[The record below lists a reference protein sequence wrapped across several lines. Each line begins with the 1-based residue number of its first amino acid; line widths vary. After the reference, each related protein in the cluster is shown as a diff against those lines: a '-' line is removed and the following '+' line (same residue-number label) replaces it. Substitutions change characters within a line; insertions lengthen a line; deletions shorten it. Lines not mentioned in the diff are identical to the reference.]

1 MVSAM
6 NKIIDCVSIA
16 QKVKDEVKQEV
27 LQMENAPCLTVVIVG
42 DDPASQVYVRNKEKV
57 CEEVG
62 IKSKTIRLSGDI
74 DQYALETVVKSLN
87 EEPTVHGILVQLPL
101 PKHLNEQQ
109 VIDCIDPRKDVDGLT
124 TENMGLIMRGR
135 IDEAIV
141 PCTPSGVLRMFD
153 EIGYD
158 LQGKN
163 VTIVGRSNL
172 FSKPMFHLA
181 LSRNATVTMCH
192 SKTINLMNKTVNAD
206 VLISAIGQPKHFGF
220 YDIGKGVC
228 VVDVGIN
235 RDENGGLCGDVNLDE
250 VINSVEYITPVPR
263 GVGTLTTAMLLK
275 NVLKCSKLLGNY

>member
-1 MVSAM
+1 M

-124 TENMGLIMRGR
+124 IHNQGLLALGR
-135 IDEAIV
+135 LDEAV
-141 PCTPSGVLRMFD
+141 LPCTPSGVIRIFD

-158 LQGKN
+158 LTGKE
-163 VTIVGRSNL
+163 VAIVGRSNL
-172 FSKPMFHLA
+172 FGKPMAQLC
-181 LSRNATVTMCH
+181 LNRNATVIMCH
-192 SKTINLMNKTVNAD
+192 SKTQALKHVTALSD
-206 VLISAIGQPKHFGF
+206 VVICAIGAPKFF
-220 YDIGKGVC
+220 DENFFRRND
-228 VVDVGIN
+228 VVIDVGIN
-235 RDENGGLCGDVNLDE
+235 RDENGKLCGDVDLHAVLDE
-250 VINSVEYITPVPR
+250 VEAITSVPR

-275 NVLKCSKLLGNY
+275 NVLKCSKLLGNK

>member
-1 MVSAM
+1 M
-6 NKIIDCVSIA
+6 SIA

-124 TENMGLIMRGR
+124 IHNQGLLALGR
-135 IDEAIV
+135 LDEAV
-141 PCTPSGVLRMFD
+141 LPCTPSGVIRIFD

-158 LQGKN
+158 LTGKE
-163 VTIVGRSNL
+163 VAIVGRSNL
-172 FSKPMFHLA
+172 FGKPMVQLC
-181 LSRNATVTMCH
+181 LNRNATVKTCH
-192 SKTINLMNKTVNAD
+192 SRTSDLQWHTNNAE
-206 VLISAIGQPKHFGF
+206 VLICAIGRPKFFNEKHI
-220 YDIGKGVC
+220 DSHD
-228 VVDVGIN
+228 VVIDVGIN
-235 RDENGGLCGDVNLDE
+235 RDENGKLCGDVDIEAVLNR
-250 VINSVEYITPVPR
+250 NGANHITPVPR
-263 GVGTLTTAMLLK
+263 GVGVLTTAMLLK
-275 NVLKCSKLLGNY
+275 NVLKCSKLLGNK

>member
-1 MVSAM
+1 MN
-6 NKIIDCVSIA
+6 NKIIDCPSIA
-16 QKVKDEVKQEV
+16 QKIKDEVRQEV
-27 LQMENAPCLTVVIVG
+27 QELGTKPCLAVVLVG
-42 DDPASQVYVRNKEKV
+42 DNPASQTYVKNKEKV
-57 CEEVG
+57 CNEVG
-62 IKSKTIRLSGDI
+62 IDSKVVRVDENIS
-74 DQYALETVVKSLN
+74 QSELETIVRQLN
-87 EEPTVHGILVQLPL
+87 NDCNVHGILVQLPL
-101 PKHLNEQQ
+101 PSHLDEQK
-109 VIDCIDPRKDVDGLT
+109 VIDLIHPKKDVDGLT

-141 PCTPSGVLRMFD
+141 PCTPAGVLRMFD
-153 EIGYD
+153 EMEYD
-158 LQGKN
+158 LKGKN

-206 VLISAIGQPKHFGF
+206 VLISAIGQPKYFGF
-220 YDIGKGVC
+220 YDVGKGAC

-235 RDENGGLCGDVNLDE
+235 RDENGRLCGDVNLDE

-275 NVLKCSKLLGNY
+275 NVVKCIKLQK